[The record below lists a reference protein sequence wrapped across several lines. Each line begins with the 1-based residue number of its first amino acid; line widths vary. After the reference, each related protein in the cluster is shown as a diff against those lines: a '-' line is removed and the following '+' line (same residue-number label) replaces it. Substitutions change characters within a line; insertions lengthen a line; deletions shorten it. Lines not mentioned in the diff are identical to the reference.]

1 MTLEQGVASLIDL
14 RLALT
19 LGVPALIA
27 VLGWIVG
34 HWLNASRELR
44 NRRREARL
52 KGLEAAYKCLAMA
65 AVRDWTKEHESE
77 FERFVAEIQLYGT
90 PRQVTLMTKLVEAFD
105 RQEKRISFD
114 PLLEDL
120 RDSLRAEL
128 RMEPMKGS
136 VWWYRFKLPE
146 WKVQERAQS
155 GRGGLLARP
164 SHTTRH
170 AGPHRAVHEHAIHA
184 AWRTRR

>member
-1 MTLEQGVASLIDL
+1 MLGTMTAEQVPTSLIDL

-27 VLGWIVG
+27 VVGWIVG
-34 HWLNASRELR
+34 HWLSSRRELR

-65 AVRDWTKEHESE
+65 AVREWTDEHKLE
-77 FERFVAEIQLYGT
+77 FEKFVAEIQLYGT
-90 PRQVTLMTKLVEAFD
+90 PRQVTLMTNLVEAFD
-105 RQEKRISFD
+105 RQEKSISFD

-128 RMEPMKGS
+128 RMEKVKGP

-146 WKVQERAQS
+146 WKSQERAQQ
-155 GRGGLLARP
+155 GAPADVDANAPPRQG
-164 SHTTRH
+164 
-170 AGPHRAVHEHAIHA
+170 
-184 AWRTRR
+184 

>member
-1 MTLEQGVASLIDL
+1 LQVNQWLGAMTPEQTSLIDV

-27 VLGWIVG
+27 VVGWIVG
-34 HWLNASRELR
+34 HWLNAKRELT

-52 KGLEAAYKCLAMA
+52 KGLEAAYKCLALA
-65 AVRDWTKEHESE
+65 AVREWTDEHKAE

-90 PRQVTLMTKLVEAFD
+90 PRQVELMTKLVEAFN
-105 RQEKRISFD
+105 RQDPVVSFD

-128 RMEPMKGS
+128 KMEPVKGP
-136 VWWYRFKLPE
+136 VWWYRFKLPQWE
-146 WKVQERAQS
+146 LDRRAQQD
-155 GRGGLLARP
+155 AP
-164 SHTTRH
+164 
-170 AGPHRAVHEHAIHA
+170 PD
-184 AWRTRR
+184 RR

>member
-1 MTLEQGVASLIDL
+1 MTTEQLPISLIDI

-27 VLGWIVG
+27 VVGWIVG
-34 HWLNASRELR
+34 HWLNSRRELR

-65 AVRDWTKEHESE
+65 AVREWTEEHKFE

-90 PRQVTLMTKLVEAFD
+90 PRQVALMTNLVEAFN
-105 RQEKRISFD
+105 RQEKSISFD

-120 RDSLRAEL
+120 RNSLRSEL
-128 RMEPMKGS
+128 RMEMVKGP

-146 WKVQERAQS
+146 WKLQESVQQGAPADAPADATRQQERD
-155 GRGGLLARP
+155 
-164 SHTTRH
+164 
-170 AGPHRAVHEHAIHA
+170 
-184 AWRTRR
+184 